1 MTSDTP
7 ELPSRVRRTIDDFVA
22 VPVDG
27 ELVFMNALEDRIHS
41 LEDIGIRV
49 WELLDGDG
57 DGDGW
62 VEVGAVVAALCEE
75 FEVDA
80 PTCLRDVAVLLEELR
95 GSGLVELQGESAL
108 GTPP

>member
-1 MTSDTP
+1 MSI
-7 ELPSRVRRTIDDFVA
+7 ELTSRVRRTSDDFVA

-27 ELVFMNALEDRIHS
+27 ELVFMNVLEDRIHS
-41 LEDIGIRV
+41 LEGIGIRV
-49 WELLDGDG
+49 WELLDG

-95 GSGLVELQGESAL
+95 GSGLVELQGETA
-108 GTPP
+108 

>member
-1 MTSDTP
+1 MSI
-7 ELPSRVRRTIDDFVA
+7 ELTSRVRRTSDDFVA

-27 ELVFMNALEDRIHS
+27 ELVFMNVLEDRIHS
-41 LEDIGIRV
+41 LEGIGLRV

-57 DGDGW
+57 W
-62 VEVGAVVAALCEE
+62 VELGALVAALCEE

>member
-1 MTSDTP
+1 MSI
-7 ELPSRVRRTIDDFVA
+7 ELTSRVRRTSDDFVA

-27 ELVFMNALEDRIHS
+27 ELVFMNVLEDRIHS
-41 LEDIGIRV
+41 LEGIGLRV

-57 DGDGW
+57 DSW

-80 PTCLRDVAVLLEELR
+80 PACLRDVAVLLEELR
-95 GSGLVELQGESAL
+95 GSGLVELQGETA
-108 GTPP
+108 